1 MDYFQYGKGFIEM
14 QLIYQLI
21 ESFEDNYNIVSDC
34 FEADSVNVMKNG
46 QLAAKKQRKFQY
58 ILVWPSLSENH
69 ENCH

>member
-21 ESFEDNYNIVSDC
+21 EVFEDNYNIVRDC

-46 QLAAKKQRKFQY
+46 PLVAKKQREFQY
-58 ILVWPSLSENH
+58 ILAWLSLSKNYK
-69 ENCH
+69 NCH